1 MRGILEEVDAQAKKL
16 RRYDSAVIEGPPK
29 NAERFARDFDGM
41 GLSEVEG
48 SNLMAGREL
57 QIASA
62 VGFVK
67 ACLDI
72 TQNEESL
79 VLGAKA
85 ILAARLALNTLP
97 KACPSISKLIAEFTT
112 VLSNFTGSLLKSS
125 NSAAETNRSIS
136 SVSST
141 SRTVT
146 GICLHNGLFLLGCP
160 PTLAHD
166 SSILNPFLL
175 RNFIP

>member
-1 MRGILEEVDAQAKKL
+1 LLKTANTVGEMRGILEEVEAQAKKL
-16 RRYDSAVIEGPPK
+16 RRYDSAVVEGPPK

-41 GLSEVEG
+41 ERSEVEG
-48 SNLMAGREL
+48 SNLMVGREL

-85 ILAARLALNTLP
+85 ILAGRLALNTLP
-97 KACPSISKLIAEFTT
+97 KVCPLNFETYRRIHNRTFKLYGIAFQKFEQ
-112 VLSNFTGSLLKSS
+112 
-125 NSAAETNRSIS
+125 R
-136 SVSST
+136 
-141 SRTVT
+141 
-146 GICLHNGLFLLGCP
+146 C
-160 PTLAHD
+160 
-166 SSILNPFLL
+166 
-175 RNFIP
+175 